1 MAKVFA
7 IANQKGGVGKTTTC
21 INLAASLVATKRRVL
36 LIDLDPQGNATMG
49 SGVDKHGLENSVY
62 DLLIGECDLAQA
74 MHFSEHGGYQLLP
87 ANRDL
92 TAAEVV
98 LLEMQMKESR
108 LRSALAPIRENY
120 DYILID
126 CPPSL
131 SMLTLNAL
139 VAADGVIIPMQCEY
153 FALEGLS
160 DLVDNIKRIAELLN
174 PNLKVEGLLRTMYDP
189 RLSLM
194 NDVSAQLKEHFGEQL
209 YDTVI
214 PRNIRLAE
222 APSYGMP
229 ALAYDKTSR
238 GAIAYL
244 ALAGEMVR
252 RQRKNSRTAA
262 AQANSGIPM
271 AVKKRGLGRG
281 LDALLS
287 GPTVSSLE
295 EQAVQ
300 ADQRELQHLPLD
312 LIQRGKYQPRRDMDP
327 QALEELAQSIKAQGV
342 MQPIVV
348 RPIGSGRFEIIAG
361 ERRWRAS
368 QQAGQ
373 ETIPAMVRDVPDETA
388 IAMALIEN
396 IQREDLNPI
405 EEAVALQRLQQ
416 EFQLTQQQ
424 VAEAVGKSRV
434 TVANLLRLIAL
445 PEVIKTMLSHG
456 DLEMGHARALLG
468 LPENQQVEGARHVVA
483 RGLTVRQTE
492 ALVRQ
497 WLSGKQEPAEPVKPD
512 PDIARLE
519 QRLAERLGSAVQ
531 IRHGKKGKGQLVIG
545 YNSLDELQGV
555 LAHIR

>member
-1 MAKVFA
+1 
-7 IANQKGGVGKTTTC
+7 
-21 INLAASLVATKRRVL
+21 
-36 LIDLDPQGNATMG
+36 
-49 SGVDKHGLENSVY
+49 
-62 DLLIGECDLAQA
+62 
-74 MHFSEHGGYQLLP
+74 
-87 ANRDL
+87 
-92 TAAEVV
+92 
-98 LLEMQMKESR
+98 
-108 LRSALAPIRENY
+108 
-120 DYILID
+120 
-126 CPPSL
+126 
-131 SMLTLNAL
+131 
-139 VAADGVIIPMQCEY
+139 
-153 FALEGLS
+153 
-160 DLVDNIKRIAELLN
+160 
-174 PNLKVEGLLRTMYDP
+174 
-189 RLSLM
+189 
-194 NDVSAQLKEHFGEQL
+194 
-209 YDTVI
+209 
-214 PRNIRLAE
+214 
-222 APSYGMP
+222 
-229 ALAYDKTSR
+229 
-238 GAIAYL
+238 
-244 ALAGEMVR
+244 
-252 RQRKNSRTAA
+252 
-262 AQANSGIPM
+262 M

-295 EQAVQ
+295 EQAVKV
-300 ADQRELQHLPLD
+300 DQSELQHLPLD

-327 QALEELAQSIKAQGV
+327 QALEELASSIRTQGV

-348 RPIGSGRFEIIAG
+348 RPIEGNRFEIIAG

-368 QQAGQ
+368 QQAGKD
-373 ETIPAMVRDVPDETA
+373 TIPAMVKDVPDETA

-396 IQREDLNPI
+396 IQREDLTPI

-424 VAEAVGKSRV
+424 VADAVGKSRV
-434 TVANLLRLIAL
+434 SVANLLRLISL

-468 LPENQQVEGARHVVA
+468 LPDTQQVEGARHVVA

-497 WLSGKQEPAEPVKPD
+497 WLSGKQEPAEPVKAD